1 MIYTNPLRDVQTA
14 PPTGYCRCGAELYGA
29 ETICP
34 DCEKEESRRMSE
46 QLTNTGLIQV
56 VQLPVI
62 EERLRSLKETVEQQT
77 AAAMALVCNADNLAQ
92 VRGVRSD
99 LNKTFSELEEQRK
112 AVKKSIM
119 GPYEAFEKVY
129 KECVTEP
136 FKQAD
141 EALKNKVT
149 DVEDGI
155 KGKCEAKMRQYFTEL
170 CTAERVDWLKFEQ
183 VGLKITLDVARQK
196 SHAKLR
202 EQIAGF
208 VVGVAQAVNTISKM
222 EDAEEI
228 MAEYRQ
234 CLDMGRAIG
243 IVQDRHQRIEE
254 ERQAAEARR
263 AAQEAQDA
271 SVQKVEAVAPP
282 TALEPPVTAPAPQQE
297 NEKVYKCTFTA
308 WGSKAQLKRLKEFMT
323 QEGICY
329 E

>member
-1 MIYTNPLRDVQTA
+1 
-14 PPTGYCRCGAELYGA
+14 
-29 ETICP
+29 
-34 DCEKEESRRMSE
+34 MSE
-46 QLTNTGLIQV
+46 QLANTSLIQV

-62 EERLRSLKETVEQQT
+62 EERLRSMKEAVERQT
-77 AAAMALVCNADNLAQ
+77 TDAMALVVNDNTLTQ
-92 VRGVRSD
+92 VRKVRAD
-99 LNKTFSELEEQRK
+99 LNKTFTDLEEQRK
-112 AVKKSIM
+112 AVKKAVM

-129 KECVTEP
+129 KECITEP

-141 EALKNKVT
+141 TSLKDRVT
-149 DVEDGI
+149 AVEDGI
-155 KGKCEAKMRQYFTEL
+155 KAECEAKMREYFSEL
-170 CTAERVDWLKFEQ
+170 CAAERVDWLKFEWA
-183 VGLKITLDVARQK
+183 GLKIDLATARQK

-234 CLDMGRAIG
+234 TLDMGRAIG
-243 IVQDRHQRIEE
+243 IVQDRHQRIEK

-263 AAQEAQDA
+263 AAQDA
-271 SVQKVEAVAPP
+271 LLIATQKVDSIEPP
-282 TALEPPVTAPAPQQE
+282 TVLEPPVAAPSPKQE

-308 WGSKAQLKRLKEFMT
+308 LGSKAQLKRLKEFMM
-323 QEGICY
+323 QEGIRY

>member
-1 MIYTNPLRDVQTA
+1 
-14 PPTGYCRCGAELYGA
+14 
-29 ETICP
+29 
-34 DCEKEESRRMSE
+34 MSE
-46 QLTNTGLIQV
+46 QLASTDLIQV

-62 EERLRSLKETVEQQT
+62 EERLRSMKEKVIDQT
-77 AAAMALVCNADNLAQ
+77 ASAMALVCTDENLAQ
-92 VRGVRSD
+92 VRAVRAD
-99 LNKTFSELEEQRK
+99 LNNTFKDLEEQRK
-112 AVKKSIM
+112 AVKKAVM

-129 KECVTEP
+129 KECITEP
-136 FKQAD
+136 FKNAD
-141 EALKNKVT
+141 AVLKEKVSE
-149 DVEDGI
+149 VENGI
-155 KGKCEAKMRQYFTEL
+155 KAECEAKMREYFSEL
-170 CTAERVDWLKFEQ
+170 CVAERVDWLKFEW

-202 EQIAGF
+202 EQIAAF

-263 AAQEAQDA
+263 AAQEAQA
-271 SVQKVEAVAPP
+271 AAVQKVEAAAPP
-282 TALEPPVTAPAPQQE
+282 TVLEPPVAAPVPQQE
-297 NEKVYKCTFTA
+297 NEKVYKCSFTVRA
-308 WGSKAQLKRLKEFMT
+308 TKSQLKRLKEFMI

>member
-1 MIYTNPLRDVQTA
+1 
-14 PPTGYCRCGAELYGA
+14 
-29 ETICP
+29 
-34 DCEKEESRRMSE
+34 MSE
-46 QLTNTGLIQV
+46 QLANTNLIQV

-62 EERLRSLKETVEQQT
+62 EERLRSMKEAVIDQT
-77 AAAMALVCNADNLAQ
+77 AAAMALVCTDENLAQ
-92 VRGVRSD
+92 VRAVRAD
-99 LNKTFSELEEQRK
+99 LNNTFKDLEEQRK
-112 AVKKSIM
+112 AVKKAVM

-129 KECVTEP
+129 KECITEP

-141 EALKNKVT
+141 TSLKEKVT
-149 DVEDGI
+149 AVEDGI
-155 KGKCEAKMRQYFTEL
+155 KAECESKMREYFSEL
-170 CTAERVDWLKFEQ
+170 CAAERVDWLKFEW
-183 VGLKITLDVARQK
+183 VGLKIDLATARQK

-263 AAQEAQDA
+263 AAQEAQA
-271 SVQKVEAVAPP
+271 AAVQKVEAVAPP
-282 TALEPPVTAPAPQQE
+282 IVLEPPVAAPAPQQE
-297 NEKVYKCTFTA
+297 DEKVYKCSFTVRA
-308 WGSKAQLKRLKEFMT
+308 TKAQLKRLKDFMM

>member
-1 MIYTNPLRDVQTA
+1 
-14 PPTGYCRCGAELYGA
+14 
-29 ETICP
+29 
-34 DCEKEESRRMSE
+34 MSE
-46 QLTNTGLIQV
+46 QLASTDLIQV

-62 EERLRSLKETVEQQT
+62 EERLRSMKEKVTDQT
-77 AAAMALVCNADNLAQ
+77 AAAMALVCTDENLAQ
-92 VRGVRSD
+92 VRAVRAD
-99 LNKTFSELEEQRK
+99 LNNTFKDLEEQRK
-112 AVKKSIM
+112 AVKKAVM

-129 KECVTEP
+129 KECITEP
-136 FKQAD
+136 FKSAD
-141 EALKNKVT
+141 AVLKEKVSE
-149 DVEDGI
+149 VENGI
-155 KGKCEAKMRQYFTEL
+155 KAECEAKMREYFSEL
-170 CTAERVDWLKFEQ
+170 CAAERVDWLKFEW

-263 AAQEAQDA
+263 TAQEAQA
-271 SVQKVEAVAPP
+271 AAVQKVEAVAPP
-282 TALEPPVTAPAPQQE
+282 IVLEPPVAAPAPQQE
-297 NEKVYKCTFTA
+297 DEKVYKCSFTVRA
-308 WGSKAQLKRLKEFMT
+308 TKAQLKRLKEFMI
-323 QEGICY
+323 QEGIRY

>member
-1 MIYTNPLRDVQTA
+1 
-14 PPTGYCRCGAELYGA
+14 
-29 ETICP
+29 
-34 DCEKEESRRMSE
+34 MSE
-46 QLTNTGLIQV
+46 QLSSTDLIQV

-62 EERLRSLKETVEQQT
+62 EERLRSMKEKVTDQT
-77 AAAMALVCNADNLAQ
+77 AAAMALVCTDENLAQ
-92 VRGVRSD
+92 VRAVRAD
-99 LNKTFSELEEQRK
+99 LNNTFKDLEEQRK
-112 AVKKSIM
+112 AVKTAVM

-129 KECVTEP
+129 KECITEP
-136 FKQAD
+136 FKHAD
-141 EALKNKVT
+141 AVLKEKVSE
-149 DVEDGI
+149 VENGI
-155 KGKCEAKMRQYFTEL
+155 KAECEAKMREYFSEL
-170 CTAERVDWLKFEQ
+170 CAAERVDWLKFEW

-234 CLDMGRAIG
+234 YLDMGRAIG

-263 AAQEAQDA
+263 TAQEAQA
-271 SVQKVEAVAPP
+271 AAVQKVEAVAPP
-282 TALEPPVTAPAPQQE
+282 IVLEPPVAAPAPQQE
-297 NEKVYKCTFTA
+297 DEKVYKCSFAVRAT
-308 WGSKAQLKRLKEFMT
+308 KAQLKRLKEFMN
-323 QEGICY
+323 QEGIRY

>member
-1 MIYTNPLRDVQTA
+1 
-14 PPTGYCRCGAELYGA
+14 
-29 ETICP
+29 
-34 DCEKEESRRMSE
+34 MSE
-46 QLTNTGLIQV
+46 QTLSNTDLIHV

-62 EERLRSLKETVEQQT
+62 EERLRSMKEKVIDQT
-77 AAAMALVCNADNLAQ
+77 AAAMALVCTDENLAQ
-92 VRGVRSD
+92 VRAVRAD
-99 LNKTFSELEEQRK
+99 LNNTFKDLEEQRK

-119 GPYEAFEKVY
+119 GPYEAFERVY
-129 KECVTEP
+129 KECITEP

-141 EALKNKVT
+141 TSLKEKVT
-149 DVEDGI
+149 AVEDGI
-155 KGKCEAKMRQYFTEL
+155 KAECESKMREYFSEL
-170 CTAERVDWLKFEQ
+170 CVAERVDWLKFEQ
-183 VGLKITLDVARQK
+183 VGLKIDLATARQK

-234 CLDMGRAIG
+234 YLDMGRAIG

-263 AAQEAQDA
+263 AAQEAQA
-271 SVQKVEAVAPP
+271 AAVQKVEAVAPP
-282 TALEPPVTAPAPQQE
+282 TVLEPPVAAPAPQQE
-297 NEKVYKCTFTA
+297 DEKVYKCSFTVRA
-308 WGSKAQLKRLKEFMT
+308 TKAQLKRLKEFMN
-323 QEGICY
+323 QEGIRY

>member
-1 MIYTNPLRDVQTA
+1 
-14 PPTGYCRCGAELYGA
+14 
-29 ETICP
+29 
-34 DCEKEESRRMSE
+34 MSE
-46 QLTNTGLIQV
+46 QLASTDLIQV

-62 EERLRSLKETVEQQT
+62 EERLRSMKEKVTDQT
-77 AAAMALVCNADNLAQ
+77 AAAMALVCTDENLAQ
-92 VRGVRSD
+92 VRAVRAD
-99 LNKTFSELEEQRK
+99 LNNTFKDLEEQRK
-112 AVKKSIM
+112 AVKKAVM

-129 KECVTEP
+129 KECITEP
-136 FKQAD
+136 FKSAD
-141 EALKNKVT
+141 AVLKEKVSE
-149 DVEDGI
+149 VENGI
-155 KGKCEAKMRQYFTEL
+155 KAECEAKMREYFSEL
-170 CTAERVDWLKFEQ
+170 CAAERVDWLKFEQ

-202 EQIAGF
+202 EQIAAF

-263 AAQEAQDA
+263 AAQEAQA
-271 SVQKVEAVAPP
+271 AAVQKVEAVAPP
-282 TALEPPVTAPAPQQE
+282 TVLEPPVAAPAPHQE
-297 NEKVYKCTFTA
+297 DEKVYKCSFTVHA
-308 WGSKAQLKRLKEFMT
+308 TKAQLKRLKDFMM

>member
-1 MIYTNPLRDVQTA
+1 
-14 PPTGYCRCGAELYGA
+14 
-29 ETICP
+29 
-34 DCEKEESRRMSE
+34 MSE
-46 QLTNTGLIQV
+46 QLANTDLIQV

-62 EERLRSLKETVEQQT
+62 EERLRSMKEKVTDQT
-77 AAAMALVCNADNLAQ
+77 AAAMALVCTDENLAQ
-92 VRGVRSD
+92 VRAVRAD
-99 LNKTFSELEEQRK
+99 LNNTFKDLEEQRK
-112 AVKKSIM
+112 AVKKAVM

-129 KECVTEP
+129 KECITEP
-136 FKQAD
+136 FKNAD
-141 EALKNKVT
+141 AVLKEKVSE
-149 DVEDGI
+149 VENGI
-155 KGKCEAKMRQYFTEL
+155 KAECEAKMREYFSEL
-170 CTAERVDWLKFEQ
+170 CAAERVDWLKFEW

-243 IVQDRHQRIEE
+243 IVQDRHQRIEA
-254 ERQAAEARR
+254 ERQEAEARR
-263 AAQEAQDA
+263 AAQEAQAA

-282 TALEPPVTAPAPQQE
+282 IVLEPPVAAPAPQQE
-297 NEKVYKCTFTA
+297 DEKVYKCSFTVRA
-308 WGSKAQLKRLKEFMT
+308 TKAQLKRLKEFMN
-323 QEGICY
+323 QEGIRY